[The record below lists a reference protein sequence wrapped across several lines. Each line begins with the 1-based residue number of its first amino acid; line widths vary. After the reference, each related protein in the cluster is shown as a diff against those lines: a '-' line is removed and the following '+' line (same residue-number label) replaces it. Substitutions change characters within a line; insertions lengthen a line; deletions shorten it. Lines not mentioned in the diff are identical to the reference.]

1 MGQNDASAFS
11 QIVAPSK
18 QSKLMSSR
26 SQARGKPLTF
36 IILLLAT
43 WFLTRTVQYNL
54 NSKALAISSPQIAA
68 IQSVKQ
74 KMVISSH
81 IQRQTTPPSKSVMS
95 SSEIAIWSD
104 RKTTPDIIFAV
115 QSKHPQRAPLLPILF
130 IQPSLEIV
138 PPSDPFDREYRDGH
152 WKAAQPSPR
161 PYVKPRA
168 STYGYSFWRKAGST
182 SGLAPASQYGGGQSG
197 LIGTYRLG
205 ESENAM
211 AILWR
216 VSVAHARTAEQELAF
231 GIRWQPT
238 TKLPI
243 TLSAERRF
251 RNDNTDNIAFYIAG
265 GKSDVPLVAKFKLDT
280 YAQIGILTGAHPD
293 RFFDANVRV
302 DRPVFNAAP
311 FSISAGGG
319 LWAGG
324 QKGASRIDIGPSM
337 RTDFKVSDAHFRLNA
352 DWRFRIAG
360 NAAPGDGPT
369 ITLSTNF

>member
-1 MGQNDASAFS
+1 M
-11 QIVAPSK
+11 
-18 QSKLMSSR
+18 
-26 SQARGKPLTF
+26 
-36 IILLLAT
+36 
-43 WFLTRTVQYNL
+43 
-54 NSKALAISSPQIAA
+54 
-68 IQSVKQ
+68 
-74 KMVISSH
+74 
-81 IQRQTTPPSKSVMS
+81 
-95 SSEIAIWSD
+95 
-104 RKTTPDIIFAV
+104 
-115 QSKHPQRAPLLPILF
+115 PILF

-152 WKAAQPSPR
+152 WTAAQPSPR

-168 STYGYSFWRKAGST
+168 SSFGYSFWRQAGSM

-205 ESENAM
+205 ESENAL

-216 VSVAHARTAEQELAF
+216 VSVAHARTAERELAV

-251 RNDNTDNIAFYIAG
+251 RNDNSNNMAFYIAG
-265 GKSDVPLVAKFKLDT
+265 GKSDIPLVAKFKLDS
-280 YAQIGILTGAHPD
+280 YAQVGILTGTHPD

-302 DRPVFNAAP
+302 DRPLFNATP
-311 FSISAGGG
+311 LSISAGGG

-324 QKGASRIDIGPSM
+324 QKGASRIDIGPSI
-337 RTDFKVSDAHFRLNA
+337 RTDFKVSDVHLRLNA

-360 NAAPGDGPT
+360 KAAPGDGPT